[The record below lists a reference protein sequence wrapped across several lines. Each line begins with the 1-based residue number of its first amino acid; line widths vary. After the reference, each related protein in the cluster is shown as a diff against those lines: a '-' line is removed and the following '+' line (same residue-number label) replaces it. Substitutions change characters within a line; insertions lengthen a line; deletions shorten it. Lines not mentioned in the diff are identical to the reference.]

1 MMEWGSTAKRDNMRG
16 VKKKWV
22 TFRDLDLFTAVSCNQ
37 VQVFGLN
44 LQI

>member
-1 MMEWGSTAKRDNMRG
+1 MEQECTAKSENMRG

-22 TFRDLDLFTAVSCNQ
+22 LFRDLDLFDAVSCKQ